1 MENTEFI
8 LEYTPPAWFPKRKK
22 RDTWTCALYTLKAV
36 IEAKTGENNNL
47 KDYAD
52 GIWSYVS
59 NFMTPRSL
67 TSVLKKHKLKYKILK
82 YRFIKKA
89 ERLRLLKEEIL
100 WGPII
105 LATANGLTKNKY
117 FSWRKAL
124 MHWHYISLWWYDDS
138 EECFYVYDSSC
149 AMELDPNLKKWTVKI
164 PYKYV
169 LKYRNIWYY
178 KIYSNFGIAIKY

>member
-1 MENTEFI
+1 MENTDFI
-8 LEYTPPAWFPKRKK
+8 LNYTPPAWFPKRKK

-36 IEAKTGENNNL
+36 IEAKTWEDKKL

-52 GIWSYVS
+52 WLRSYVS
-59 NFMTPRSL
+59 NFMTPWSL
-67 TSVLKKHKLKYKILK
+67 TSVLKKYGIKYKILK
-82 YRFIKKA
+82 YRFVKKA
-89 ERLRLLKEEIL
+89 ERLKFLKEEIL

-105 LATANGLTKNKY
+105 LATANGLTKKKY

-124 MHWHYISLWWYDDS
+124 MHWHYISLWWYDDE